1 MQSDQHIKITQGDA
15 KQISAPLHHLPH
27 RHPAYGPINR
37 RCFLEFAITSTSAH
51 VRNLTFT
58 QVLKFMY
65 FWQLFGYNL
74 NPDAFVSLS
83 AAIKKEIDAISN
95 QSKVAD
101 SLVLRKMG
109 VQGRDQARVTG
120 RRAFQVLRAL
130 RGLHIVGR
138 RECSHPR
145 AAAHH
150 SRKEC
155 ASQDEMQRIA
165 AAPTPSR
172 EPKLP

>member
-1 MQSDQHIKITQGDA
+1 MQSDQFIKITQGDA
-15 KQISAPLHHLPH
+15 KQVSAPLHNMPH
-27 RHPAYGPINR
+27 RHPAYGPISR

-109 VQGRDQARVTG
+109 VFWNQA
-120 RRAFQVLRAL
+120 
-130 RGLHIVGR
+130 
-138 RECSHPR
+138 
-145 AAAHH
+145 
-150 SRKEC
+150 
-155 ASQDEMQRIA
+155 
-165 AAPTPSR
+165 PST
-172 EPKLP
+172 KLPGIDSTTETVISKIATASSASKLLAFTAKVSISLYDETS